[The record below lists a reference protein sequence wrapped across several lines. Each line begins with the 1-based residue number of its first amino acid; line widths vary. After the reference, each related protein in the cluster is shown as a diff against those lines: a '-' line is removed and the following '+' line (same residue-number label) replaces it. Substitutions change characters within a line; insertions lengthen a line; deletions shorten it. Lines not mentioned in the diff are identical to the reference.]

1 MGKTHLAQAIGLEV
15 KQNHPNKVVL
25 YVSTNIFQTQFTEAV
40 RRNEVNDFLHFYQL
54 IDVLILDDIQELA
67 GKPVPRILFSI
78 SSIICTNLVN
88 N

>member
-1 MGKTHLAQAIGLEV
+1 MAQAIGLEV
-15 KQNHPNKVVL
+15 KQNFPNKVVL

-67 GKPVPRILFSI
+67 GKTGTQNTFSI
-78 SSIICTNLVN
+78 FSTICISPGNS
-88 N
+88 